1 MARHCK
7 WYRKYQF
14 LPGTEMAMTGTCCA
28 PNDADTPA
36 STAEEPAPDETGALI
51 DHILARF
58 HATHRRDLPGLVA
71 LARRVERVHAGS
83 PGTPAGLADLLEE
96 MEAELADHMAKEEQV
111 LFPMMRRG
119 GHPMIAM
126 PIGMMRHEHEGH
138 LAHLGRLA
146 ALTHGHAPPDGAC
159 GSWRALYA
167 GTRSLA
173 DDLVEHMRLE
183 NDILLP
189 RFGA

>member
-1 MARHCK
+1 
-7 WYRKYQF
+7 
-14 LPGTEMAMTGTCCA
+14 
-28 PNDADTPA
+28 
-36 STAEEPAPDETGALI
+36 
-51 DHILARF
+51 
-58 HATHRRDLPGLVA
+58 
-71 LARRVERVHAGS
+71 
-83 PGTPAGLADLLEE
+83 
-96 MEAELADHMAKEEQV
+96 
-111 LFPMMRRG
+111 
-119 GHPMIAM
+119 MIAM